1 MKRLMVVAFQCTVL
15 FVPAALLAKD
25 KPAPAKAKPAAAQAT
40 PSAAAKAEP
49 PAAPAPTPVAQKFE
63 ISVTKSGFVPAEI
76 KVKAGQPVKLM
87 VTRTIEKT
95 CAKDIVIKDYNVKQ
109 PLPLNQTVE
118 VVFTPTKPG
127 TTRFACAM
135 DMIAGRIV
143 AE

>member
-1 MKRLMVVAFQCTVL
+1 MKRLIVVAFQCTVL

-25 KPAPAKAKPAAAQAT
+25 KPIPAKTSPATAKAAPAAAV
-40 PSAAAKAEP
+40 KAEP
-49 PAAPAPTPVAQKFE
+49 AAARAPTPAAQVVE
-63 ISVTKSGFVPAEI
+63 ISVTKAGFVPAEI

-87 VTRTIEKT
+87 VTRTIDKT
-95 CAKDIVIKDYNVKQ
+95 CAKDIVIKDYDVKQ

-127 TTRFACAM
+127 ITRFACAM